1 MKKRKIIVNSNCY
14 HGYSVFDAV
23 DGIAAA
29 GFRNIELTATK
40 GWTEHVF
47 PSMSFSELQDVKD
60 YIAGKGLSIPSMSGH
75 TNLMDEERIPDF
87 IKNIHLAHFF
97 GAGMIV
103 SSIGEAHIADKRKG
117 GLEAIKRNISLFLPL
132 LERYDMRLSLE
143 THGEHGTGFEIKK
156 VVDAL
161 GSDRV
166 GICYDTANVIFYG
179 GIRDDKDLISSA
191 SSVNYVH
198 LKDKAGDEK
207 EWNFPALGEGYVD
220 FKSLLSV
227 LDESDNPSSLSIE
240 IEFTKDGP
248 SSLEEVNRAL
258 RTSAEYLKSMG
269 YEL

>member
-1 MKKRKIIVNSNCY
+1 
-14 HGYSVFDAV
+14 
-23 DGIAAA
+23 
-29 GFRNIELTATK
+29 
-40 GWTEHVF
+40 
-47 PSMSFSELQDVKD
+47 
-60 YIAGKGLSIPSMSGH
+60 
-75 TNLMDEERIPDF
+75 
-87 IKNIHLAHFF
+87 
-97 GAGMIV
+97 MIV

-117 GLEAIKRNISLFLPL
+117 GLETIKRNISLFLPL